1 MASSFWTTSTKA
13 FGHSI
18 LVSRYWRPGPSQS
31 LGRQLDCSWIA
42 VLERWHV
49 AMDIHGC
56 QYFCCRWMAM
66 VLPVDSPWGFF
77 RPRDQ
82 YDSEEYHQLLIRWFQ
97 FGVFTP
103 IFRVHGAG
111 THTEI
116 WNFGMETMNAINTSA
131 ITLRYRQGSR
141 FHDDIIWTANRS
153 KSRSQGITWF

>member
-18 LVSRYWRPGPSQS
+18 LVSRYWRPGRPGPFQS

-49 AMDIHGC
+49 AMDVNTSVAGG
-56 QYFCCRWMAM
+56 W
-66 VLPVDSPWGFF
+66 LWFF
-77 RPRDQ
+77 PLTVPEVFSGQGTSMTLR
-82 YDSEEYHQLLIRWFQ
+82 STTNFSSVGSS

-141 FHDDIIWTANRS
+141 FHDDIYNLNCKS
-153 KSRSQGITWF
+153 K